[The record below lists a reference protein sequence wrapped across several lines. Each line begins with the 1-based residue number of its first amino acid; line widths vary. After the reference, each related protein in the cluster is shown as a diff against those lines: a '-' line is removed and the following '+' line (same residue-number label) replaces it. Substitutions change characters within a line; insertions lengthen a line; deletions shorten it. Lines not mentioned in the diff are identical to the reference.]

1 MTDKAKLIVQA
12 VAGIWLIIALAFHLA
27 EVGIIGLTVIV
38 FITALNGIIEEHQI
52 GEAFK
57 EALPF
62 TALLVVFFAIVAVI
76 QEQNLFA
83 GIIGYGLSLDGTH
96 QIGMFYLAN
105 GILSAISD
113 NVFVATVYINEVFRA
128 LQAGTI
134 NREQFDLLAVAIN
147 TGTNIPSVATPN
159 GQAAFLFLLTS
170 SLAPIIRL
178 SYGRM
183 VWMALPYTITMT
195 LMGLLAA
202 YVVLEPATSFL
213 YDINLIHHHSVTG
226 NETGGQPIIKMWLKC
241 LARKSVGK
249 SSPSTGQGSRLYCCP
264 VPPVQGRAQFPHDGF
279 EPDPLPNHLQQPVG
293 YPHNQ

>member
-1 MTDKAKLIVQA
+1 LIF
-12 VAGIWLIIALAFHLA
+12 ALAFHLA

-38 FITALNGIIEEHQI
+38 FITAFNGIIEEHQL

-76 QEQNLFA
+76 QDQNLFS
-83 GIIGYGLSLDGTH
+83 GIIGYGLSLEGSH

-113 NVFVATVYINEVFRA
+113 NVFVATVYIEEVLRA

-134 NREQFDLLAVAIN
+134 TRDQFDLLAVAIN

-170 SLAPIIRL
+170 SLAPVIRL
-178 SYGRM
+178 SYGKM
-183 VWMALPYTITMT
+183 VWMALPYTLTMASF
-195 LMGLLAA
+195 GLFAVYFFLDPTTA
-202 YVVLEPATSFL
+202 YL
-213 YDINLIHHHSVTG
+213 YDTGFIHHHNLSNSG
-226 NETGGQPIIKMWLKC
+226 
-241 LARKSVGK
+241 
-249 SSPSTGQGSRLYCCP
+249 SPSGPS
-264 VPPVQGRAQFPHDGF
+264 AH
-279 EPDPLPNHLQQPVG
+279 
-293 YPHNQ
+293 